1 MKRLRPRQIQ
11 DTFFLSQLLEL
22 YLQTLIDSPL
32 EVRLRALAF
41 DTRIPESVFH
51 RLMNLHRNPED
62 APHIE
67 AEDFHILFSNIQF
80 RFPTVKLWLDDT
92 GEVFIE
98 M

>member
-1 MKRLRPRQIQ
+1 MKRLRPRNIQ
-11 DTFFLSQLLEL
+11 DKIFLSQLLEL
-22 YLQTLIDSPL
+22 YLQTLMDSPL
-32 EVRLRALAF
+32 EVRLKALAF

-62 APHIE
+62 APNIE

-80 RFPTVKLWLDDT
+80 RFPTVKLWQDNR
-92 GEVFIE
+92 GAVFIE